1 VAAEKEPSMSGKS
14 QSSAK
19 KITKKPAMPL
29 DAPKPMGMADII
41 KMQEES
47 KVPINLNI

>member
-1 VAAEKEPSMSGKS
+1 MSGKS

-29 DAPKPMGMADII
+29 DAQKPMGMADII